1 MASELI
7 NIARIGVGVVVGLL
21 AFGGQENTDHET
33 ENEFE
38 GQEIADH
45 VENDNEEDRKMFV
58 GGLPQDVSQDDLKDY
73 FGQFG
78 ELENVQI
85 VMDPLTGRSR
95 GFAFLIYKVEESM
108 KKAIENK
115 DHMFKVKKVLC
126 WHKGK
131 HIIVLG
137 EKLVSKE
144 G

>member
-78 ELENVQI
+78 ELESVQI

-115 DHMFKVKKVLC
+115 DHMLKVKEMLC
-126 WHKGK
+126 WHK
-131 HIIVLG
+131 
-137 EKLVSKE
+137 
-144 G
+144 

>member
-38 GQEIADH
+38 GHEIADYG
-45 VENDNEEDRKMFV
+45 ENDNEEDRKMFV

-78 ELENVQI
+78 ELESVQI

-115 DHMFKVKKVLC
+115 DHMLKVKEVLC
-126 WHKGK
+126 WHK
-131 HIIVLG
+131 
-137 EKLVSKE
+137 
-144 G
+144 

>member
-58 GGLPQDVSQDDLKDY
+58 GGLPQDVSKDDLQAY
-73 FGQFG
+73 FGQYG
-78 ELENVQI
+78 VKI
-85 VMDPLTGRSR
+85 IMDPKTGRSR
-95 GFAFLIYKVEESM
+95 GFAFLLYKVGEFF
-108 KKAIENK
+108 KKTAENK
-115 DHMFKVKKVLC
+115 DHMLKVKEMLC
-126 WHKGK
+126 WHK
-131 HIIVLG
+131 
-137 EKLVSKE
+137 
-144 G
+144 

>member
-1 MASELI
+1 MLVFASIRIMASELI

-115 DHMFKVKKVLC
+115 DHMLKVKEMLC
-126 WHKGK
+126 WHK
-131 HIIVLG
+131 
-137 EKLVSKE
+137 
-144 G
+144 

>member
-33 ENEFE
+33 ENEFG
-38 GQEIADH
+38 GQEFADH
-45 VENDNEEDRKMFV
+45 IENDNEEDRKMFV

-78 ELENVQI
+78 ELESVQI

-115 DHMFKVKKVLC
+115 DHMLKVKEMLC
-126 WHKGK
+126 WHK
-131 HIIVLG
+131 
-137 EKLVSKE
+137 
-144 G
+144 

>member
-78 ELENVQI
+78 ELESVQI
-85 VMDPLTGRSR
+85 MKDPLTGRSR

-108 KKAIENK
+108 KKAIENE
-115 DHMFKVKKVLC
+115 DHMLKVKEVLC
-126 WHKGK
+126 WHK
-131 HIIVLG
+131 
-137 EKLVSKE
+137 
-144 G
+144 

>member
-7 NIARIGVGVVVGLL
+7 NIGRIGVGVVVGLL

-78 ELENVQI
+78 ELESVQI

-108 KKAIENK
+108 KKTVEIK
-115 DHMFKVKKVLC
+115 DNMLKVKEMLY
-126 WHKGK
+126 WHK
-131 HIIVLG
+131 
-137 EKLVSKE
+137 
-144 G
+144 

>member
-7 NIARIGVGVVVGLL
+7 DIARIGVGVVVGLL

-33 ENEFE
+33 ENEFG

-78 ELENVQI
+78 ELESVQI
-85 VMDPLTGRSR
+85 MKDPLTGRSR

-115 DHMFKVKKVLC
+115 DHMLKVKELLC
-126 WHKGK
+126 WHK
-131 HIIVLG
+131 
-137 EKLVSKE
+137 
-144 G
+144 

>member
-58 GGLPQDVSQDDLKDY
+58 GGLPQDVSQDDLQEY

-78 ELENVQI
+78 ELESVQI
-85 VMDPLTGRSR
+85 MMDPLTGRSR

-115 DHMFKVKKVLC
+115 DHMLKVKEVLC
-126 WHKGK
+126 WHK
-131 HIIVLG
+131 
-137 EKLVSKE
+137 
-144 G
+144 

>member
-7 NIARIGVGVVVGLL
+7 NIGRIGVGVVVGLL

-58 GGLPQDVSQDDLKDY
+58 GGLPQDVSRDDLKDY

-78 ELENVQI
+78 ELESVQI

-115 DHMFKVKKVLC
+115 DHMLKVKEMLC
-126 WHKGK
+126 WHK
-131 HIIVLG
+131 
-137 EKLVSKE
+137 
-144 G
+144 

>member
-45 VENDNEEDRKMFV
+45 ENDNEEDRKMFV

-78 ELENVQI
+78 ELESVQI

-115 DHMFKVKKVLC
+115 DHMLKVKEVLC
-126 WHKGK
+126 WHK
-131 HIIVLG
+131 
-137 EKLVSKE
+137 
-144 G
+144 

>member
-1 MASELI
+1 MTSELI
-7 NIARIGVGVVVGLL
+7 NIGRIGVGVVVGLL

-33 ENEFE
+33 ENEFG
-38 GQEIADH
+38 GQEFSDH

-78 ELENVQI
+78 ELESVQI

-115 DHMFKVKKVLC
+115 DHMLKVKEMLC
-126 WHKGK
+126 WHK
-131 HIIVLG
+131 
-137 EKLVSKE
+137 
-144 G
+144 

>member
-78 ELENVQI
+78 ELESVQI

-115 DHMFKVKKVLC
+115 DHMLKVKEVLC
-126 WHKGK
+126 WHK
-131 HIIVLG
+131 
-137 EKLVSKE
+137 
-144 G
+144 

>member
-45 VENDNEEDRKMFV
+45 ENDNEEDRKMFV

-78 ELENVQI
+78 ELESVQI

-115 DHMFKVKKVLC
+115 DHMLKVKEMLC
-126 WHKGK
+126 WHK
-131 HIIVLG
+131 
-137 EKLVSKE
+137 
-144 G
+144 

>member
-58 GGLPQDVSQDDLKDY
+58 GGLPQDVSQEY

-78 ELENVQI
+78 
-85 VMDPLTGRSR
+85 
-95 GFAFLIYKVEESM
+95 
-108 KKAIENK
+108 
-115 DHMFKVKKVLC
+115 
-126 WHKGK
+126 
-131 HIIVLG
+131 
-137 EKLVSKE
+137 
-144 G
+144 

>member
-115 DHMFKVKKVLC
+115 DHMLKVKDVLC
-126 WHKGK
+126 WHK
-131 HIIVLG
+131 
-137 EKLVSKE
+137 
-144 G
+144 

>member
-7 NIARIGVGVVVGLL
+7 NIGRIGVGVVVGWL
-21 AFGGQENTDHET
+21 AFGGHENTDHET

-45 VENDNEEDRKMFV
+45 ENDNEEDRKMFV

-78 ELENVQI
+78 ELESVQI

-115 DHMFKVKKVLC
+115 DHMLKVKEMLC
-126 WHKGK
+126 WHK
-131 HIIVLG
+131 
-137 EKLVSKE
+137 
-144 G
+144 

>member
-7 NIARIGVGVVVGLL
+7 NIGRIGVGVVVGWL
-21 AFGGQENTDHET
+21 AFGGHEKTDHET

-58 GGLPQDVSQDDLKDY
+58 GGLPQDVSRDDLKDY

-78 ELENVQI
+78 ELESVQI

-115 DHMFKVKKVLC
+115 DHMLKVKEVLC
-126 WHKGK
+126 WHK
-131 HIIVLG
+131 
-137 EKLVSKE
+137 
-144 G
+144 

>member
-7 NIARIGVGVVVGLL
+7 NIGRIGVGVVVGWL
-21 AFGGQENTDHET
+21 AFGGHENTDHET

-58 GGLPQDVSQDDLKDY
+58 GGLPQDVSRDDLKDY

-78 ELENVQI
+78 ELESVQI

-115 DHMFKVKKVLC
+115 DHMLKVKEVLC
-126 WHKGK
+126 WHK
-131 HIIVLG
+131 
-137 EKLVSKE
+137 
-144 G
+144 

>member
-7 NIARIGVGVVVGLL
+7 NIGRIGVGVVVGWL
-21 AFGGQENTDHET
+21 AFGGHENTDHET

-58 GGLPQDVSQDDLKDY
+58 GGLPQDVSRDDLKEY

-78 ELENVQI
+78 ELESVQI

-115 DHMFKVKKVLC
+115 DHMLKVKEVLC
-126 WHKGK
+126 WHK
-131 HIIVLG
+131 
-137 EKLVSKE
+137 
-144 G
+144 

>member
-1 MASELI
+1 M
-7 NIARIGVGVVVGLL
+7 GLL

-78 ELENVQI
+78 ELESVQI

-115 DHMFKVKKVLC
+115 DHMLKVKEMLC
-126 WHKGK
+126 WQNYCFRGK
-131 HIIVLG
+131 TWQ
-137 EKLVSKE
+137 
-144 G
+144 

>member
-7 NIARIGVGVVVGLL
+7 NIARIGVGVVVGFL

-78 ELENVQI
+78 ELESVQI

-108 KKAIENK
+108 KKAIENE
-115 DHMFKVKKVLC
+115 DHMLKVKEVLC
-126 WHKGK
+126 WHK
-131 HIIVLG
+131 
-137 EKLVSKE
+137 
-144 G
+144 